1 MNFAPLFAAELI
13 TPQWPY
19 AVAALLFAAG
29 MWLLLPRGRAGGR
42 YLGVGVCLAGLAL
55 LTLVVHCGMTVTCG
69 AEKCDVQW
77 LPALST
83 SLGLGED
90 LVFLMLAAVT
100 IASAIASVTF
110 RKPVYCAIWFALCL
124 MGVAGLFLYQG
135 AQFLGVATIVVYA
148 GAILVTILFVLML
161 ATPEGHA
168 YYDRL
173 SWEAPLSSV
182 LAGVLVGLMTIT
194 TASALAPVRDG
205 DKTAPPT
212 WLAKQATPEAQAARD
227 KNILNGNHLAGIGRE
242 LFSKHLIAVEV
253 AGTLLLVA
261 LVGAVA
267 IAQTKSST
275 PAASTPGTGRD
286 S

>member
-1 MNFAPLFAAELI
+1 MNTAALLATTLI

-19 AVAALLFAAG
+19 ALAALLFAAG
-29 MWLLLPRGRAGGR
+29 MWLLLPRGAARGR
-42 YLGVGVCLAGLAL
+42 RLGVGVCLAGLAL
-55 LTLVVHCGMTVTCG
+55 LTLLVHCGMVVACG
-69 AEKCDVQW
+69 AKSCDVKW

-90 LVFLMLAAVT
+90 FVFLTLAAVT
-100 IASAIASVTF
+100 VASAIASVTF

-182 LAGVLVGLMTIT
+182 LAGVLVGLLTIT
-194 TASALAPVRDG
+194 TASALTSPPEG
-205 DKTAPPT
+205 DKATAPA
-212 WLAKQATPEAQAARD
+212 WLAAKTTDDYQAKRE
-227 KNILNGNHLAGIGRE
+227 KNILNDNHLAGIGRE

-267 IAQTKSST
+267 IAQSAAGATSASS
-275 PAASTPGTGRD
+275 RD